1 MDRPVFLNHLCSLRF
16 FTRHGM
22 RPRLAESESRGGFLG
37 GEFGGGFNKRAQ
49 WIAHQAGVFPVR
61 VVDAPEL
68 VTGLLSRVRAHLSSS
83 AQGAKWWVQQ
93 LHNVRAES

>member
-1 MDRPVFLNHLCSLRF
+1 MDRPVFRKHLCSLRF
-16 FTRHGM
+16 LSRHGM

-37 GEFGGGFNKRAQ
+37 GEFGGGFDNRAER
-49 WIAHQAGVFPVR
+49 IAHDAGIFPVG

-68 VTGLLSRVRAHLSSS
+68 GAGLLSRVRAHLSSS